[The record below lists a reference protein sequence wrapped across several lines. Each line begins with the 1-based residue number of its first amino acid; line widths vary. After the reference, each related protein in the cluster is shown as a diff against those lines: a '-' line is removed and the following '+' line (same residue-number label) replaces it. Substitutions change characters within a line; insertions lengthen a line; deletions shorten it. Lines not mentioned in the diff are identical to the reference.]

1 MRSFSRS
8 LCALP
13 LMAAI
18 AAPMGTRAE
27 EGAPEAIE
35 AVVPGVADDHPRRPA
50 VDPEAMEEA
59 LHPGAEPAY
68 ASPNAYRHYLR
79 AKVAEASGDA
89 TAAIDELRLALA
101 FDPES
106 AELQLAIGWIH
117 AREGHLGAA
126 AAAAERAVRLEPRR
140 WEAHLLLGKVRV
152 EQKARKEAA
161 ASLTRAV
168 GLAAAEPGGRERLE
182 RFLTRFGDPTL
193 REAVEAR
200 VQEANAAAGARADQG
215 R

>member
-1 MRSFSRS
+1 MRSVSRT

-13 LMAAI
+13 LMVAV
-18 AAPMGTRAE
+18 AAPLGTRAE
-27 EGAPEAIE
+27 GAGQP
-35 AVVPGVADDHPRRPA
+35 AVQADAPSDRARRPA

-79 AKVAEASGDA
+79 AKVAEAGGEA
-89 TAAIDELRLALA
+89 KTAIEELRLALA
-101 FDPES
+101 FDPDS
-106 AELQLAIGWIH
+106 AELLLAIGWIH
-117 AREGHLGAA
+117 AREGHFDAA
-126 AAAAERAVRLEPRR
+126 ASAAERAVRLEPRR

-152 EQKARKEAA
+152 EQKGKKAAA

-168 GLAAAEPGGRERLE
+168 VLAAEEAGGRERLE
-182 RFLTRFGDPTL
+182 RFVARFGDPRL

-200 VQEANAAAGARADQG
+200 VQEANATAGARAVHG